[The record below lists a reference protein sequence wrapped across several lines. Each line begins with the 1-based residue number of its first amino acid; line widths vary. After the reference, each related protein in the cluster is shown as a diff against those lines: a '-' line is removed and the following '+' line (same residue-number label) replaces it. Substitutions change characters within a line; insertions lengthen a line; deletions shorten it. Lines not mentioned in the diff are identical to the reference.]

1 MISRQADRQHAS
13 LSGSDQGHNKAN
25 KCLSMTLPCLIK
37 SIPSS
42 VTSANHLPEA
52 GRLADKQPV
61 KQKAV
66 MLASHP
72 LWSAVSQLKYR
83 QAKLTRKVRLSLAVK
98 LHICAYNIY
107 SVSAPIPTL
116 FFTHGVKTTHSA
128 IFSTLLGFFF
138 CYWYQELLI
147 TVFWVQVSHSI

>member
-25 KCLSMTLPCLIK
+25 KCLSMTLPCLIQ

-42 VTSANHLPEA
+42 VTSASHLPEA

-61 KQKAV
+61 KQKS
-66 MLASHP
+66 SHAGQP
-72 LWSAVSQLKYR
+72 PTLIGSQP
-83 QAKLTRKVRLSLAVK
+83 AKAQTDKVNSQVRLSLAVK
-98 LHICAYNIY
+98 LHICTYNIY

-116 FFTHGVKTTHSA
+116 LFHSW
-128 IFSTLLGFFF
+128 
-138 CYWYQELLI
+138 C
-147 TVFWVQVSHSI
+147 